1 MTKRPRL
8 SRRDVLATALA
19 GAGGVLLP
27 ACSRRDQPP
36 TYGQL
41 LRMGDN
47 LTYAAHRALLPRGL
61 AREYGREQIS
71 SFPAIGTTNPADPN
85 MPLAATLG
93 QRYAGLRAGAFR
105 DYRVAIE
112 GRVAKP
118 GTYSLADLQRFPSR
132 TQITRHQC
140 EEGWSA
146 IAEWTGV
153 ALGRVLAAAGTLPD
167 ARFVQFHAFDG
178 LGDGIDMADALHPQ
192 TLLAYAMNGRPLPVP
207 HGGPLRLRVETQI
220 GYKSVKYIDR
230 IVVTDSFEDHGPSG
244 YLHYGWSWYAGI

>member
-1 MTKRPRL
+1 MTRRARFT
-8 SRRDVLATALA
+8 RRDVLATAIA

-27 ACSRRDQPP
+27 ACNRQGQPP
-36 TYGQL
+36 TYGQV

-47 LTYAAHRALLPRGL
+47 LTYAAHRALLPHGL

-71 SFPAIGTTNPADPN
+71 SFPAIGTTDPGAPN

-105 DYRVAIE
+105 DYRVSIE
-112 GRVAKP
+112 GRVSQP
-118 GTYSLADLQRFPSR
+118 GTYSLTDLRRFPSR

-153 ALGRVLAAAGTLPD
+153 PLGRVLAAAGTLPE

-178 LGDGIDMADALHPQ
+178 LGDGIDMVDALHPQ

-230 IVVTDSFEDHGPSG
+230 IVVTDTFEDHGPAG